1 MKNKRVSTPAEA
13 VADIVDGATVMIA
26 GFGRSGLPEGLT
38 DAICEKGVKGLTVIS
53 NNSGTARTGVARM
66 LLEGCVEK
74 IICSF
79 PRASESGVFK
89 DLFDAGKIELELVP
103 QGILA
108 ERIRAGGAG
117 LAGFLTLTG
126 VGTELA
132 EGKRTMEVN
141 GAEYLLE
148 MGLRADVA
156 LLKAHQVDGRG
167 NLTYRLAA
175 RNFNPVMATA
185 AETVIVQAYEE
196 VAVGALDA
204 EHVVTPGIYVDRY
217 CIFHQESQAEI

>member
-1 MKNKRVSTPAEA
+1 MKNKRVNTPAEA
-13 VADIVDGATVMIA
+13 VAGIVDGATVMVA
-26 GFGRSGLPEGLT
+26 GFGRSGVPEGLT
-38 DAICEKGVKGLTVIS
+38 DAICELGVKGLTVIS
-53 NNSGTARTGVARM
+53 NNSGTAETGVARL

-74 IICSF
+74 IVCSF

-89 DLFDAGKIELELVP
+89 EMFDAGKVELELVP

-108 ERIRAGGAG
+108 ERIRAGGSG

-132 EGKRTMEVN
+132 EGKQTMEVD
-141 GAEYLLE
+141 GTEYLLE

-156 LLKAHQVDGRG
+156 LIKAQQVDGRG
-167 NLTYRLAA
+167 NLTYRKAA
-175 RNFNPVMATA
+175 RNFDPIMATA
-185 AETVIVQAYEE
+185 AEMVIVQAHEE
-196 VAVGALDA
+196 VPIGALDG

-217 CIFHQESQAEI
+217 CVFQQEL

>member
-1 MKNKRVSTPAEA
+1 MRNKRVSTPAEA
-13 VADIVDGATVMIA
+13 VAEIVDGATVMIA

-38 DAICEKGVKGLTVIS
+38 DALCERGVKGLTVIS
-53 NNSGTARTGVARM
+53 NNSGTERTGIARM
-66 LLEGCVEK
+66 LLEGCVER

-103 QGILA
+103 QGTLA

-117 LAGFLTLTG
+117 IAGFLTLTG

-141 GAEYLLE
+141 GREYLLE

-156 LLKAHQVDGRG
+156 LLKAHRVDGRG
-167 NLTYRLAA
+167 NLTYRKAA
-175 RNFNPVMATA
+175 RNFNPIMATA
-185 AETVIVQAYEE
+185 AETVIVQAHEE
-196 VAVGALDA
+196 VPVGTLDA
-204 EHVVTPGIYVDRY
+204 ERIITPGIYVDRF
-217 CIFHQESQAEI
+217 CVFQQEA